1 MKTYYNLPVPTGSK
15 IRLPKDKLQEIL
27 DHKEIQHRSLSNN
40 IYYIK
45 LDENTLLVMYNTPEN
60 EAVLNK
66 YQRIYYIPED
76 PDLLYWFN
84 FQNNNTKNL
93 GYNNK
98 DTTIR
103 TSKQPVVN
111 NRQELRN
118 SLGHSSNYNTYY
130 NLDLKKNKYFMNISY
145 WFEGDCYFSLKI
157 GGNMWYSSV
166 ALRPLTTGVT
176 FSFNDD
182 MAGNETVDMNDIF
195 PAIEIGKLYFIN
207 LQYSPYEKKVIQYLY
222 NNTDNVC
229 YYGEYTMTKHHYLR
243 AGYTHP
249 YINVSGDPATA
260 RLYDIKFYGKPLSAY
275 EVNKIYLNKFNYPP
289 LRFIDLGP
297 ILDTALR
304 PLHWLN
310 FENGNIY
317 DLVDKN
323 NHLSYPEK
331 IINDGYPNAVSN
343 YEIFKN
349 IVKFTNEDTVIAMCF
364 WLVSLENDET
374 KIWDVGLCNSDKGD
388 TWGRRFDL
396 AVGAYLD
403 FSIRICSISWIADDI
418 TVPLNVNT
426 VYFMVLQYD
435 KVSAK
440 INLIIKAPNLNY
452 SREFDV
458 NSVDKDSINSLLFN
472 GETLDIFWYNSSG
485 SSISYLYDVK
495 VYNKLLTIEEVDDI
509 YAYGL
514 NFKKDNIKEAYA
526 GNGDYTALTNAL
538 IYENKPDIISSTSPL
553 LESHELYVD
562 DNQQIQIS
570 DTVYQ
575 PELNWKQ
582 LTTSGDYSS
591 IYISNGTNP
600 ERIEV
605 ILKSTGIGAYIYNG
619 SQTNYSDGETF
630 IYLESDIDS
639 KVLGVTSDNR
649 ILEYVDGTGYV
660 DISYGL
666 SFIWV
671 SRGLDGTIW
680 AINTSENP
688 YLYNGTDG
696 WDLYTGGLTQ
706 ISVANADH
714 IVTRSPSDN
723 VYIYNQNS
731 NWRHVSGHLVYNV
744 SIGEDTIVYGVD
756 RSNDLWKYEHHL
768 LRWTFIRHGVK
779 QVSYK
784 PPYIC
789 ILNTTDNV
797 EIATIS

>member
-1 MKTYYNLPVPTGSK
+1 MLYNLLTPSGSEIK
-15 IRLPKDKLQEIL
+15 LSPCLLQEIL
-27 DHKEIQHRSLSNN
+27 DHKEMQHRSLSNN

-45 LDENTLLVMYNTPEN
+45 LDNNTLLVMYKTPEN

-118 SLGHSSNYNTYY
+118 NLGHSSNYNTYY

-145 WFEGDCYFSLKI
+145 WFEGDSGFSLKI
-157 GGNMWYSSV
+157 GGNMWYSAV
-166 ALRPLTTGVT
+166 KLRPFTTGVN
-176 FSFNDD
+176 FYFDDD
-182 MAGNETVDMNDIF
+182 MSGSETVDMNDIF
-195 PAIEIGKLYFIN
+195 PVIEIGKLYFIN
-207 LQYSPYEKKVIQYLY
+207 LQYNPYEKKVIQYLY
-222 NNTDNVC
+222 NNTDNV
-229 YYGEYTMTKHHYLR
+229 YYCGEYTMTKHHYLR
-243 AGYTHP
+243 AAYKHP
-249 YINVSGDPATA
+249 YINVGGDPATA

-304 PLHWLN
+304 PLHWFN
-310 FENGNIY
+310 FENGNLS
-317 DLVDKN
+317 DLVNSDNKI
-323 NHLSYPEK
+323 LYPEQ
-331 IINDGYPNAVSN
+331 IMNDGY
-343 YEIFKN
+343 KN
-349 IVKFTNEDTVIAMCF
+349 ISTSSVDIYQNINLVDDVVTYCF
-364 WLVSLENDET
+364 WVMSTNHGNSYWAIGLRSPGDWNGRFVLKNDARIFIGEGSYYVTIDDLVGPIND
-374 KIWDVGLCNSDKGD
+374 
-388 TWGRRFDL
+388 
-396 AVGAYLD
+396 
-403 FSIRICSISWIADDI
+403 
-418 TVPLNVNT
+418 LNKL
-426 VYFMVLQYD
+426 YFMTMQYD
-435 KVSAK
+435 GLQGK
-440 INLIIKAPNLNY
+440 IYLTIKTANNY
-452 SREFDV
+452 NYFREFDV
-458 NSVDKDSINSLLFN
+458 NTDKDTINSYLFN
-472 GETLDIFWYNSSG
+472 GPKVFYWENNGGNDIA
-485 SSISYLYDVK
+485 YLYDTK
-495 VYNKLLTIEEVDDI
+495 IYNKLLTTEEINNI
-509 YAYGL
+509 YAYGSNL
-514 NFKKDNIKEAYA
+514 KRDTLKEAYA
-526 GNGDYTALTNAL
+526 GNGDYIALTNAL

-570 DTVYQ
+570 DTIYQ

-591 IYISNGTNP
+591 VYISNGTNP

-605 ILKSTGIGAYIYNG
+605 VLKSTGRGSHIYNG
-619 SQTNYSDGETF
+619 SQNNYADSETF
-630 IYLESDIDS
+630 IYLESDVDGKS
-639 KVLGVTSDNR
+639 LGVTSDNR
-649 ILEYVDGTGYV
+649 ILEYVDGTAV

-696 WDLYTGGLTQ
+696 WDLYSGGLSQ

-714 IVTRSPSDN
+714 IVARNSNDT
-723 VYIYNQNS
+723 VYVYNQNG
-731 NWRHVSGHLVYNV
+731 NWRGISGHLVHNV
-744 SIGEDTIVYGVD
+744 SIGEDTVIYGVNK
-756 RSNDLWKYEHHL
+756 SNDLWKYEHHL